1 MLDSA
6 WYEFFVIYLFILTWP
21 QFFFQGR
28 NAATGKYISR
38 ALPYPMVL
46 RCVLNEV
53 NAVDQSLCILSSFL
67 TIFSTLGASLQNAL
81 GICFSHAKPLRG
93 R

>member
-1 MLDSA
+1 MNFYLL
-6 WYEFFVIYLFILTWP
+6 IYLFLTCP
-21 QFFFQGR
+21 QYFFQGR
-28 NAATGKYISR
+28 NAETGKYISR

-53 NAVDQSLCILSSFL
+53 NALYYIPSLYYFLIVLS
-67 TIFSTLGASLQNAL
+67 TTGASLQNAF
-81 GICFSHAKPLRG
+81 GICFSHAKPICG

>member
-1 MLDSA
+1 MNFYLL
-6 WYEFFVIYLFILTWP
+6 IYLFLTCP
-21 QFFFQGR
+21 QYFFQGR
-28 NAATGKYISR
+28 NAETGKYISR